1 MEYFDIVD
9 EYGNKT
15 GGIVERT
22 LAHRTGVPH
31 RTAHVWIFRYKDDVL
46 QVLIQKRC
54 LAKDSFP
61 GCYDISSAGHVSAGQ
76 EYEESALRELKE
88 ELGVTIQPDQLINCG
103 IHNFHT
109 VNNFRGIPYDD
120 NQASQVYILWL
131 DMEADAFTLQESE
144 IESVRWIGFEECI
157 QAVKDHA
164 FTNCMELSELA
175 ILKAKLQ
182 EMGTYR

>member
-1 MEYFDIVD
+1 MEYFDVVD

-15 GGIVERT
+15 GELVERT

-31 RTAHVWIFRYKDDVL
+31 RTAHVWIFRYKDGVL
-46 QVLIQKRC
+46 EVLIQKRC

-61 GCYDISSAGHVSAGQ
+61 GCYDISSAGHVQAGQ
-76 EYEESALRELKE
+76 EYLESALRELEE
-88 ELGVTIQPDQLINCG
+88 ELGVVVSADQLIDCG

-109 VNNFRGIPYDD
+109 INNFRGVPYDD

-131 DMEADAFTLQESE
+131 DRDEDQFVLQEAE

-157 QAVKDHA
+157 QAVKDNA
-164 FTNCMELSELA
+164 FTNCMELKELA
-175 ILKAKLQ
+175 ILKDKLN
-182 EMGTYR
+182 ELK